1 MMGSMPAPKGD
12 DPGQGLILTR
22 IGVPTDTIEQII
34 ENKRSRLAK
43 PESLSLSQQRHRGK
57 SPCLG
62 GGIRQFPSLSDW
74 KRVERGIH
82 G

>member
-34 ENKRSRLAK
+34 QNKRSRLAK
-43 PESLSLSQQRHRGK
+43 PESLSLG
-57 SPCLG
+57 
-62 GGIRQFPSLSDW
+62 
-74 KRVERGIH
+74 
-82 G
+82 